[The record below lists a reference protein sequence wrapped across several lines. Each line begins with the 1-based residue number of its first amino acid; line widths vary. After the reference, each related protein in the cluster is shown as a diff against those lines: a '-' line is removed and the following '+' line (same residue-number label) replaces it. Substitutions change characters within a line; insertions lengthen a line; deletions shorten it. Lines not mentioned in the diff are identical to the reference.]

1 MLVWI
6 LTMLTATAT
15 VNLGTYTTQYECV
28 EQMAIMQPGPDAD
41 LTCRSLSYTITERS
55 QDQDDVEPS
64 KLTPMS

>member
-6 LTMLTATAT
+6 LTMLTLGAT
-15 VNLGTYTTQYECV
+15 VDLGAYNSQHECV

-41 LTCRSLSYTITERS
+41 LVCRSLSYTVTDRS
-55 QDQDDVEPS
+55 QEHNDIEPT